1 MYKQEFQREVD
12 VNFVFGSH
20 TNIVKFLKSFS
31 IGNFTNKQRRIIVM
45 PFFARCAADML
56 TQQSPVEHRALIT
69 VAHDCFEPLCHI
81 HFEEQ
86 LVC

>member
-20 TNIVKFLKSFS
+20 TNISFY
-31 IGNFTNKQRRIIVM
+31 IGNSTNKQRRIIVM
-45 PFFARCAADML
+45 PFFARYDADML
-56 TQQSPVEHRALIT
+56 TQQSPVELRALIT
-69 VAHDCFEPLCHI
+69 VSHDCFEPLCNI

-86 LVC
+86 LLC